1 MSSSH
6 SAPKRKL
13 PWPGWVWWDRAEEAE
28 LHIAGQFILSLDRI
42 RGALVIDPA
51 GRHGDASGGG

>member
-1 MSSSH
+1 MARLGLVGPS
-6 SAPKRKL
+6 
-13 PWPGWVWWDRAEEAE
+13 EEAE

-51 GRHGDASGGG
+51 GRHRDASGGG